1 MDLMN
6 AMQRC
11 GILKDK
17 CFSQYKSSPHS
28 GQRSLHTALTVTVFC
43 LHQSLM
49 NQVMR
54 PRQATTLARRVTLLQ
69 VTAGWRHLLFT
80 NSRLGAARLVSSTR
94 RIIL

>member
-54 PRQATTLARRVTLLQ
+54 PRQATAQHLGKASDAAAGDGWLATPALHELSARRCP
-69 VTAGWRHLLFT
+69 
-80 NSRLGAARLVSSTR
+80 ARLLNS
-94 RIIL
+94 